1 MAAGSGSRFGADRPK
16 QFCDLGGRPVLM
28 TTIERLRRC
37 GGDIVL
43 VLSPDWT
50 GKWSEM
56 CSLHS
61 FTSPRVVAGG
71 ATRWESVR
79 RGLEA
84 VSPDTEIITVHDGA
98 RPVVEPDLVRRLVGA
113 VTSGA
118 DGAIPVTPMTD
129 SLRRVNS
136 DGSSCAVDRAPLR
149 AVQTPQVFAAD
160 RLRRAYTL
168 PYRPDFTDDASV
180 VEAAGFTRLAL
191 VEGSPRNIKIT
202 RPGDIEIASLYLA
215 ATDAL

>member
-149 AVQTPQVFAAD
+149 AVQTPQVFPAD

-202 RPGDIEIASLYLA
+202 RPGDIEIAALYLA
-215 ATDAL
+215 ATNAL

>member
-16 QFCDLGGRPVLM
+16 QFCDLGDRPVVM

-50 GKWSEM
+50 GPWNEM

-61 FTSPRVVAGG
+61 FTSPRVVTGG

-84 VSPDTEIITVHDGA
+84 VSPEARVITVHDGA
-98 RPVVEPDLVRRLVGA
+98 RPVVEPDLVRRLVEA

-149 AVQTPQVFAAD
+149 AVQTPQVFPAD

-180 VEAAGFTRLAL
+180 IEAAGFTRLVL

-202 RPGDIEIASLYLA
+202 RPGDIEIANIYLA
-215 ATDAL
+215 ASDVL

>member
-16 QFCDLGGRPVLM
+16 QFCDLGGRPVVM

-50 GKWSEM
+50 GPWSEM

-149 AVQTPQVFAAD
+149 AVQTPQVFPAD